1 MAEKARVVIVAAM
14 SRNKHAIGRENGLLW
29 HIPDD
34 MRHFKELTAH
44 HPVVMGRK
52 TFESIVAILGK
63 PLPGRTNIVITRNPD
78 YVYEGVLVVPSL
90 EEGLQK
96 AQELDQ
102 EEIHI
107 GGGSEIY
114 KQALPFVTDLHLTF
128 VDDEP
133 GDADT
138 FFPDFENDFEVVHEH
153 EKRDHN
159 GLSYTWVDYRRKN

>member
-1 MAEKARVVIVAAM
+1 MANKAKIVIVAAM
-14 SRNKHAIGRENGLLW
+14 SRNTHAIGRENGLLW

-34 MRHFKELTAH
+34 MKRFKALTGN

-63 PLPGRTNIVITRNPD
+63 PLPGRPNIVITRNPE
-78 YVYEGVLVVPSL
+78 YVFEGVTVVDSL

-96 AQELDQ
+96 AQELDH

-114 KQALPFVTDLHLTF
+114 KQALPLVDELHLTF
-128 VDDEP
+128 VSDEP
-133 GDADT
+133 DADT
-138 FFPDFENDFEVVHEH
+138 FFPDFEEDFEVVTKH
-153 EKRDHN
+153 EKRDHD
-159 GLSYTWVDYRRKN
+159 GLSYQWVDYARKRS